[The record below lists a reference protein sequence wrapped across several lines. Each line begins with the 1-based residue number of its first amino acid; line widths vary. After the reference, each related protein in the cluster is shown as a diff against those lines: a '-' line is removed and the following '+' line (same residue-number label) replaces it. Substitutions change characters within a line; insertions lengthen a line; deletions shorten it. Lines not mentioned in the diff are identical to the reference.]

1 MSSMYSLPARDDDRH
16 HLDGIPLRDF
26 NQPQQNEH
34 IERIEQKETSKKRRK
49 YKWSIYTL
57 GALLFVTTILALAFA
72 GLYVSYR
79 NKLPETPNNG
89 TVLTST
95 VTTTKSIPGKAS
107 TRTQTLPPLTQTTV
121 HTETVVSH
129 TITEITKTSVFTTTD
144 ITSITVTQSSEPKRC
159 NNNQQY
165 GGQELHDINGD
176 YDLLLVDAVQ
186 NAVSHGLDIGGAEV
200 LDVAVR
206 SVFRCTSSPAI
217 ELVEACES
225 GFEHHG
231 GGVVCNSAGSHT
243 TRVHTLTEMRYKH

>member
-1 MSSMYSLPARDDDRH
+1 M
-16 HLDGIPLRDF
+16 
-26 NQPQQNEH
+26 N
-34 IERIEQKETSKKRRK
+34 KKRRK
-49 YKWSIYTL
+49 YKWSIYIL
-57 GALLFVTTILALAFA
+57 GALVFVTTILALVFA

-79 NKLPETPNNG
+79 N

-206 SVFRCTSSPAI
+206 SVFRCTSSPSI
-217 ELVEACES
+217 EFVEACES

-243 TRVHTLTEMRYKH
+243 TRVHTLTEMR